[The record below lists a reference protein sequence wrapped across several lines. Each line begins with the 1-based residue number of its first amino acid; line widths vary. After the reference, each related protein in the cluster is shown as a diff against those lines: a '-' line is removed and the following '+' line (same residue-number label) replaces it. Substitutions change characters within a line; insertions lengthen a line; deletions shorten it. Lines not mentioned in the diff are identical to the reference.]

1 MIKRAGIIYYRS
13 YVESIRECSTFKE
26 TAILTNVLNDL
37 LFMDIEEIDDFE
49 QKSEE
54 IFEKYNEKYKNPK
67 IMNNIKRVLIGLNPN
82 IRKSIERQLNGAKGA
97 PYGKLGGA
105 PKGNKNAQ
113 KKQPQNNPYIDME
126 KEIEIDNEYDI
137 EHVEHE
143 TDFSLIESKSSNDDV
158 VDFYGEYKNVGLSKK
173 QYQELLKTCGTQA
186 FLNTIIKALDED
198 ISLGR
203 KDGYKDDY
211 PMAHYILLN
220 RYYRY
225 RKENPEM
232 FSESKSSEIKNN
244 FSDCSYAKAEEMAI
258 NQVIKDW

>member
-1 MIKRAGIIYYRS
+1 MEERTRISFYKS
-13 YVESIRECSTFKE
+13 YSSTFFKLQKKNDQNLY
-26 TAILTNVLNDL
+26 ASILFELF
-37 LFMDIEEIDDFE
+37 FMDIEKIEDFK
-49 QKSEE
+49 QKTKE
-54 IFEKYNEKYKNPK
+54 IFKKYGASNSVELALENA
-67 IMNNIKRVLIGLNPN
+67 IPN
-82 IRKSIERQLNGAKGA
+82 IRKSIEHQLNGAKGA

-126 KEIEIDNEYDI
+126 KEKEIEIDNEYDI

-143 TDFSLIESKSSNDDV
+143 TDFSLKESKSSNDDV

-186 FLNTIIKALDED
+186 FLDTIIKALDED

-220 RYYRY
+220 RYCRY
-225 RKENPEM
+225 RKENPKM

-244 FSDCSYAKAEEMAI
+244 FLDCSYAKAEEMAI
-258 NQVIKDW
+258 EQAIKDW

>member
-1 MIKRAGIIYYRS
+1 MEERTRISFYKS
-13 YVESIRECSTFKE
+13 YSSTFFKLQKKNDQNLY
-26 TAILTNVLNDL
+26 ASILFELF
-37 LFMDIEEIDDFE
+37 FMDIEKVEDFK
-49 QKSEE
+49 QKTKE
-54 IFEKYNEKYKNPK
+54 IFKKYGASNSVELALENAIP
-67 IMNNIKRVLIGLNPN
+67 NIK
-82 IRKSIERQLNGAKGA
+82 KSIERQLNGAKGA

-143 TDFSLIESKSSNDDV
+143 TDFSLKESKSSNDDV
-158 VDFYGEYKNVGLSKK
+158 VEFYGEYKNVGLSKK
-173 QYQELLKTCGTQA
+173 QYQGLFETCGTQA
-186 FLNTIIKALDED
+186 FLDTIIKALDED

-244 FSDCSYAKAEEMAI
+244 FSDSSYSKAEEMAI
-258 NQVIKDW
+258 KQVIKDW

>member
-1 MIKRAGIIYYRS
+1 MEERTRISFYKS
-13 YVESIRECSTFKE
+13 YSSTFFKLQKKNDQNLY
-26 TAILTNVLNDL
+26 ASILFELF
-37 LFMDIEEIDDFE
+37 FMDIEKVEDFK
-49 QKSEE
+49 QKTKE
-54 IFEKYNEKYKNPK
+54 IFKKYGASNSVELALENAIP
-67 IMNNIKRVLIGLNPN
+67 NIK
-82 IRKSIERQLNGAKGA
+82 KSIERQLNGAKGA

-143 TDFSLIESKSSNDDV
+143 TDFSLKESKSSNDDV

>member
-1 MIKRAGIIYYRS
+1 MEERTRISFYKS
-13 YVESIRECSTFKE
+13 YSSTFFKLQKKNDQNLY
-26 TAILTNVLNDL
+26 ASILFELF
-37 LFMDIEEIDDFE
+37 FMDIEKVEDFK
-49 QKSEE
+49 QKTKE
-54 IFEKYNEKYKNPK
+54 IFKKYGASNSVELALENAIP
-67 IMNNIKRVLIGLNPN
+67 NIK
-82 IRKSIERQLNGAKGA
+82 KSIERQLNGAKGA

-113 KKQPQNNPYIDME
+113 KKQPPNNPYIDME

-143 TDFSLIESKSSNDDV
+143 TDFSLKESKSSNDDV
-158 VDFYGEYKNVGLSKK
+158 VEFYGEYKNVGLSKK
-173 QYQELLKTCGTQA
+173 QYQGLFETCGTQA
-186 FLNTIIKALDED
+186 FLDTIIKALDED

-244 FSDCSYAKAEEMAI
+244 FSDSSYSKAEEMAI
-258 NQVIKDW
+258 KQVIKDW

>member
-1 MIKRAGIIYYRS
+1 MEERTRISFYKS
-13 YVESIRECSTFKE
+13 YSSTFFKLQKKNDQNLY
-26 TAILTNVLNDL
+26 ASILFELF
-37 LFMDIEEIDDFE
+37 FMDIEKVEDFK
-49 QKSEE
+49 QKTKE
-54 IFEKYNEKYKNPK
+54 IFKKYGASNSVELALENAIP
-67 IMNNIKRVLIGLNPN
+67 NIK
-82 IRKSIERQLNGAKGA
+82 KSIERQLNGAKGA

>member
-1 MIKRAGIIYYRS
+1 MEERTRISFYKS
-13 YVESIRECSTFKE
+13 YSSTFFKLQKKNDQNLY
-26 TAILTNVLNDL
+26 ASILFELF
-37 LFMDIEEIDDFE
+37 FMDIEKVEDFK
-49 QKSEE
+49 QKTKE
-54 IFEKYNEKYKNPK
+54 IFKKYGASNSVELALENAIP
-67 IMNNIKRVLIGLNPN
+67 NIK
-82 IRKSIERQLNGAKGA
+82 KSIERQLNGAKGA

-105 PKGNKNAQ
+105 PKGDKNAQ

-143 TDFSLIESKSSNDDV
+143 TDFSLKESKSSNDDV
-158 VDFYGEYKNVGLSKK
+158 VEFYGEYKNVGLSKK
-173 QYQELLKTCGTQA
+173 QYQGLLETCGTQA
-186 FLNTIIKALDED
+186 FLDTIIKALDED

-203 KDGYKDDY
+203 KDGYNDDY

-220 RYYRY
+220 RYCRY

-244 FSDCSYAKAEEMAI
+244 FSDCSYSKAEEMAI
-258 NQVIKDW
+258 KQVIKDW

>member
-1 MIKRAGIIYYRS
+1 MEERTRISFYKS
-13 YVESIRECSTFKE
+13 YSSTFFKLQKKNDQNLY
-26 TAILTNVLNDL
+26 ASILFELF
-37 LFMDIEEIDDFE
+37 FMDIEKVEDFK
-49 QKSEE
+49 QKTKE
-54 IFEKYNEKYKNPK
+54 IFKKYGASNSVELALENAIP
-67 IMNNIKRVLIGLNPN
+67 NIK
-82 IRKSIERQLNGAKGA
+82 KSIERQLNGAKGG

-126 KEIEIDNEYDI
+126 KEMEIDNEYDI
-137 EHVEHE
+137 EHLEHE
-143 TDFSLIESKSSNDDV
+143 TDFSLKESKSSNDDV
-158 VDFYGEYKNVGLSKK
+158 VEFYGEYKNVALSKK
-173 QYQELLKTCGTQA
+173 QYQGLLETCGTQA
-186 FLNTIIKALDED
+186 FLDTIIKALDED

-258 NQVIKDW
+258 TQVIKDW